1 MPGDAPGAYR
11 RNFATDVLLNRRTRA
26 VAYGIHQGHVVT
38 QVQRERSTQ
47 GPCRPRST
55 TRGRCAWGGPRAV
68 DQQLL
73 QEIRSVNAARS
84 GGAMGQANFTQ
95 RLHRGSREAPISS
108 LAGRT
113 KRYGGAA
120 RFVGAGPALTRPA
133 RSKSE
138 AQHAQKKASSA
149 SKPSKRV
156 SLSRQLHRVHVADTT
171 SHCRK
176 PIFVRLSSLAGALL
190 RMPITR
196 ARGSRSD
203 ET

>member
-73 QEIRSVNAARS
+73 QEIRSVNAAPEWRCD
-84 GGAMGQANFTQ
+84 
-95 RLHRGSREAPISS
+95 
-108 LAGRT
+108 
-113 KRYGGAA
+113 
-120 RFVGAGPALTRPA
+120 GAGQLYPTTSSRITRSADLEPCWQDETVWWRGEIRWRRA
-133 RSKSE
+133 RLNPPGQIKERSRRV
-138 AQHAQKKASSA
+138 QKKASSA
-149 SKPSKRV
+149 SKRAATV
-156 SLSRQLHRVHVADTT
+156 FERQLHRVHVADTT

-196 ARGSRSD
+196 ARGYRSD